1 MLNIGKL
8 AHGGAE
14 YYLTTVATS
23 VEAYYTGAGEAPG
36 RWFGTG
42 SGRLGLAGLVAAET
56 LRTVLAGA
64 DPADGQPLVG
74 PARTVPG
81 FDLTFRAP
89 KSVSLLWALAD
100 PDVSRQVRQAHDTA
114 VVAALDYLERH
125 AAYARRGK
133 AGHEQVPTDGFVA
146 AAFRH
151 RTSRADDPL
160 LHTHV
165 LVANLA
171 HTADDGRWRSLDGRH
186 LYLHAK
192 TAGYLYQAQ
201 LRAELGRRLDVAF
214 GPVTN
219 GYADLEGIPRPLIE
233 AFSRRRADIVA
244 ALALHGHRSARAAQ
258 VATLA
263 TRTGKSHTDADRL
276 RASWRERA
284 ADLGFRAREVAA
296 ALGRHTRQQTAR
308 EPELARG
315 VARLLGPAGLTAQ
328 ASTFTRREVLR
339 GWCEQLRHGADVTE
353 VERLADRLL
362 DTGHPG
368 TIQLTG
374 PGGGT
379 VRPLA
384 DATGIRLADGR
395 LVAVGSDEP
404 RYTTPEL
411 LALEQRLIDTA
422 VALQHR
428 GHATL
433 HPDAIARA
441 LAARPS
447 LTGEQRHAVAQLLG
461 SGHGVEVLVGRA
473 GTGKTYTLGAARQA
487 WHDAGIEVVG
497 CALAA
502 RAALEL
508 ERGSGIGA
516 CAIERLLAGLARP
529 GHTLPAGGV
538 LVVDEAGMVG
548 TRTLARLLDAT
559 QQAGTKLVLVGDHH
573 QLPEIDAGG
582 AFAGLVTRLPAIELT
597 DNRRQQHRWE
607 IAALDELR
615 HGDLTAAVDAYS
627 AHGRLVIAPGADE
640 LREQL
645 VGDWWHA
652 TCEHDLEAVM
662 VAARGADIDDL
673 NSRARSRLAAD
684 GQLTGRPIEAAGH
697 EFRVG
702 DRVLC
707 LRNHRHLGV
716 LNGTRGTV
724 THTDRRHRCHRCLTV
739 RREDTGEQVVL
750 PGDYLDAGHL
760 THGYALTA
768 HKAQGLTCD
777 ATFVLGSDDIYREW
791 GYVALSRGRT
801 DNRLYLTASDLD
813 HDRVDD
819 PTHPEVHQPDLR
831 TPTQRLTAELT
842 RSHQQSLAL
851 DHLPAAAQPADGP
864 AADPGPGPAAP
875 YLTAAL
881 GPRPTGPARQ
891 QLWDAAAAVIDGYRH
906 THAIQDPRQPLGP
919 RPDDPEERAGYQHTL
934 QQLLAAR
941 RDLHRRPVP
950 AQQHVRGRDLGRDV
964 A

>member
-8 AHGGAE
+8 AHGGAD

-36 RWFGTG
+36 RWLGTG
-42 SGRLGLAGLVAAET
+42 SARLGLDGLVTAET

-74 PARTVPG
+74 HARTVPG

-100 PDVSRQVRQAHDTA
+100 PDVSRQVRQAHDAA

-133 AGHEQVPTDGFVA
+133 AGHEQVPADGFVA

-171 HTADDGRWRSLDGRH
+171 HTSDDGRWRSLDARH

-233 AFSRRRADIVA
+233 AFSRRRADILT

-276 RASWRERA
+276 RANWRQRA

-296 ALGRHTRQQTAR
+296 VLGRSTSPR
-308 EPELARG
+308 EAGEQESVRG
-315 VARLLGPAGLTAQ
+315 AARLLGPAGLTAR

-362 DTGHPG
+362 DPGHPG

-379 VRPLA
+379 VRRLA

-422 VALQHR
+422 VGLQDR

-433 HPDAIARA
+433 DPDTVERA
-441 LAARPS
+441 LAGRPS
-447 LTGEQRHAVAQLLG
+447 LSAEQRDAVAQLLG

-487 WHDAGIEVVG
+487 WHDAGIEVIG

-508 ERGSGIGA
+508 ERGSGIPS
-516 CAIERLLAGLARP
+516 CTIERLLGGLARP

-559 QQAGTKLVLVGDHH
+559 QDSGTKLLLVGDHH

-582 AFAGLVTRLPAIELT
+582 AFAGLVTRLEAIELT
-597 DNRRQQHRWE
+597 DNRRQAAPWE

-615 HGDLTAAVDAYS
+615 HGDLTAAVDAYD
-627 AHGRLVIAPGADE
+627 ANGRLVIAPGADE

-652 TCEHDLEAVM
+652 TCEHDLDAVM

-673 NSRARSRLAAD
+673 NARARTRMAAD
-684 GQLTGRPIEAAGH
+684 GQLTGRPLQAAGH

-724 THTDRRHRCHRCLTV
+724 THTDRRRRQLTL

-768 HKAQGLTCD
+768 HKSQGLTCD

-801 DNRLYLTASDLD
+801 DNRLYLTASD
-813 HDRVDD
+813 HEQVDD

-842 RSHQQSLAL
+842 RSHQQTLAL
-851 DHLPAAAQPADGP
+851 DHLPDPQPADRPAAAEAGP
-864 AADPGPGPAAP
+864 AGP

-881 GPRPTGPARQ
+881 GPQPTEPARRRT
-891 QLWDAAAAVIDGYRH
+891 WDAAAAVIDGYRH

-919 RPDDPEERAGYQHTL
+919 RPDDPAERAAYQHTL

-941 RDLHRRPVP
+941 RELHRRPVP
-950 AQQHVRGRDLGRDV
+950 VQQHVRGRELGRDV